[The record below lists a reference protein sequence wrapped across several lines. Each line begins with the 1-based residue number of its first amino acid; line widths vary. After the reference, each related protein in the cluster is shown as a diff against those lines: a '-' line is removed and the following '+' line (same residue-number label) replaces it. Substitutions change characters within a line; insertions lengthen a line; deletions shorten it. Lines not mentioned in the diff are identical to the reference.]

1 MKQKI
6 ISLFSRIVMIVA
18 IVYAVTP
25 CHGKYYE
32 PKLPDKLLKWK
43 KERLYY
49 EEKNDSICNDLYKY
63 F

>member
-32 PKLPDKLLKWK
+32 PKLPDKLLK
-43 KERLYY
+43 
-49 EEKNDSICNDLYKY
+49 
-63 F
+63 